1 MNSKQVLLVG
11 LLCLVFVLIGIE
23 QTIYCLFLFITVVFG
38 YDLMIEFRYVI
49 CHRLLSFSFILHLI
63 FNQQLWQQ
71 SNAIYDRIRTSFLTS
86 KLNLHVRRYSSK
98 KI

>member
-49 CHRLLSFSFILHLI
+49 CHQLLVFSFILHLI

-86 KLNLHVRRYSSK
+86 KLNLHVRQYSSK